1 MIDREGHVKL
11 IDFGL
16 SHESFVS
23 LSPITGRVGTV
34 THMAPEL
41 FVREAQYT
49 KEVDWWSVGVL
60 LFEMLVGEDPFES
73 KTCKHLEKK
82 LLEREII
89 RRITSNDFKIA
100 YPEFMSD
107 SAKLL
112 LQGLFMRDPTK
123 RVTQGVAVAQYK
135 FEEVHSSKPW
145 TGTD

>member
-1 MIDREGHVKL
+1 M
-11 IDFGL
+11 
-16 SHESFVS
+16 
-23 LSPITGRVGTV
+23 
-34 THMAPEL
+34 
-41 FVREAQYT
+41 
-49 KEVDWWSVGVL
+49 L
-60 LFEMLVGEDPFES
+60 LFETLAGEDPFES

-82 LLEREII
+82 HLEREVIH
-89 RRITSNDFKIA
+89 RITSHDFKIA